1 MKSEFPTYFAAFTCY
16 VAILEIVFIMG
27 FISPTWKQLIEE
39 EIISKEILSVYASIS
54 SLGLIVGFILMLF
67 CLQCQINSNTLAILT
82 SVVGASGWLMIISAV
97 SASVIISGMFLVG
110 LSLGFSELF
119 AELYIREISLSS
131 QRKVLGGIIGFCYRI
146 SVFFVYALG
155 IWLSFRWLAVVGLLI
170 LLLLVFLISIN
181 PLSPEWYVSQGL
193 EEQGKQTLLYLHGKD
208 FDADAELLNIRNDLS
223 NKQFTWIDSIKALRN
238 WKILKPI
245 LLITALTCFKELG
258 GYDVMLSLSSHIL
271 ENQQGMDPKVAS
283 LFYPIFLIVGAIFS
297 MIIYKFCKLKWL
309 IIAGNV
315 LQTLSHLSMS
325 IYYFV
330 SDRYFHCTV
339 ENSQICQTISFWPI
353 TNVALFAFAFS
364 LGWGLTYSSL
374 ITILIVSY
382 REISLLIPNLT
393 CCVCMFSVINLFYFL
408 LNTIGAF
415 STFLCLA
422 VVNLTSIFFV
432 YFSINI

>member
-1 MKSEFPTYFAAFTCY
+1 MKSEIPTYFAASTCY
-16 VAILEIVFIMG
+16 VAILEIMFILG

-54 SLGLIVGFILMLF
+54 LVGMILGLILMLL
-67 CLQCQINSNTLAILT
+67 CLQCQINSNVLVILT
-82 SVVGASGWLMIISAV
+82 SVVGASGWLMIISAN
-97 SASVIISGMFLVG
+97 SASVLISGMFLVG
-110 LSLGFSELF
+110 ISSGFSSFFSLM
-119 AELYIREISLSS
+119 YIGEISLSS
-131 QRKVLGGIIGFCYRI
+131 QRKVLGGIIGFCHRI
-146 SVFFVYALG
+146 ALFTVFALG
-155 IWLSFRWLAVVGLLI
+155 IWLSFRWLAVLGLLI

-193 EEQGKQTLLYLHGKD
+193 EERAKQTLFYLHGKD
-208 FDADAELLNIRNDLS
+208 FDADAELLNIQNDLF

-238 WKILKPI
+238 WKVLKPI
-245 LLITALTCFKELG
+245 LLITALTFFKVFG
-258 GYDVMLSLSSHIL
+258 GHEAMVSFSSHIL

-283 LFYPIFLIVGAIFS
+283 LFYPTFLTVGAIVS
-297 MIIYKFCKLKWL
+297 MIIFKFCKLKWI

-330 SDRYFHCTV
+330 SDKYFHCTD
-339 ENSQICQTISFWPI
+339 ESSQICQMISFWPI

-364 LGWGLTYSSL
+364 LGWGVIYASL

-382 REISLLIPNLT
+382 REISLLIVNLT
-393 CCVCMFSVINLFYFL
+393 VSACAFTFINLFYFL
-408 LNTIGAF
+408 LNTVGAF

-422 VVNLTSIFFV
+422 IINLTSVVFV